1 MLCSGAVRSLHS
13 CAWCVWNWPC
23 SGPWAGCAFC
33 CPRPWG
39 VPPDCQALGSPL
51 FSWVDCGGGVGTPW
65 HQDDTLVKTQTRP
78 TAPGAPTEGSHLL
91 ALGAIAARAALDS
104 RVSPAPLQRI
114 GMCVCGGVPGW
125 GHTEAPY
132 CFPPKDLGFGVWGLS
147 RAASW
152 MSSAGPVL
160 SQPRL
165 QEMTRP
171 GQLVSLGVQASCLG
185 PSLDWLP
192 DKSPSPLSDQASARG
207 PFEGQPGTGTHPPCC
222 RTPGDGRVG
231 ALCRTHRG

>member
-114 GMCVCGGVPGW
+114 GMCVWGGSLVGGTPKPHTVSPQRTWVLGSGVSREPHPGCG
-125 GHTEAPY
+125 
-132 CFPPKDLGFGVWGLS
+132 S
-147 RAASW
+147 
-152 MSSAGPVL
+152 VL

-185 PSLDWLP
+185 PSLDWLSN
-192 DKSPSPLSDQASARG
+192 KSPSPLSDQASARG